1 MELSDEHK
9 MIRKMVREFAVGEIK
24 PLARELDE
32 TGEVSWDLYKK
43 MAELGLLGMPFPEEW
58 GGGGTDTLGYSIGV
72 EEVSRVCGSTGLTM
86 AAHTSLGTFPIFEFG
101 TKEQKKKYIPDLASG
116 KKLSGFGLTEP
127 EAGSDAGGTQSTAVR
142 DGGCYILNG
151 SKCFITS
158 AGVGEVFVVTA
169 VTDKEA
175 GAHGI
180 TAFIV
185 EKDTP
190 GFSPGKKENKLGCRG
205 SDTGELVMED
215 CKIPAGNM
223 LGEKGGGLKIFLH
236 TLDGGRISIGA
247 MALGI
252 AQGALDASIEYAK
265 ERKQFGKPIARFGAI
280 CDMIAEMATEIEAA
294 RLLVY
299 DASMKKDAGK
309 PYSIPSAMAK
319 LYASEA
325 AMRATRNAIQIHG
338 GYGYMKEYDVERFWR
353 DAKLTTIGEGTS
365 EIQKLVIGRHLLG
378 R

>member
-1 MELSDEHK
+1 

-72 EEVSRVCGSTGLTM
+72 EEVSRACGSTGLTM

-101 TKEQKKKYIPDLASG
+101 TEEQKKKYIPDLASG
-116 KKLSGFGLTEP
+116 KKLGGFGLTEP

-142 DGGCYILNG
+142 DGDYYILNG

-158 AGVGEVFVVTA
+158 AGVGEIFVVTA

-175 GAHGI
+175 GVHGI

-215 CKIPAGNM
+215 CKVPAGNM
-223 LGEKGGGLKIFLH
+223 LGEEGGGLKIFLH

-280 CDMIAEMATEIEAA
+280 YDMIAEMATEIEAA

-309 PYSIPSAMAK
+309 PYTIPSAMAK

>member
-101 TKEQKKKYIPDLASG
+101 TEEQKKEYIPDLASG
-116 KKLSGFGLTEP
+116 KKLGGFGLTEP

-142 DGGCYILNG
+142 DGDYYILNG
-151 SKCFITS
+151 SKCFITG

-175 GAHGI
+175 GVHGI

-215 CKIPAGNM
+215 CKVPAGNM
-223 LGEKGGGLKIFLH
+223 LGEEGGGLKIFLH

-280 CDMIAEMATEIEAA
+280 YDMIAEMATEIEAA

-299 DASMKKDAGK
+299 DASMNKDAGK
-309 PYSIPSAMAK
+309 PYTIPSAMAK

>member
-9 MIRKMVREFAVGEIK
+9 MIRKMVREFAVGEVK
-24 PLARELDE
+24 LLARELDE
-32 TGEVSWDLYKK
+32 SGTVSWDLYKK

-58 GGGGTDTLGYSIGV
+58 GGGDTDTLGYSIGV
-72 EEVSRVCGSTGLTM
+72 EEISRVCGSTGLSM
-86 AAHTSLGTFPIFEFG
+86 AAHISLGTYPIFEFG
-101 TKEQKKKYIPDLASG
+101 TEEQKRKYVPDLARG
-116 KKLSGFGLTEP
+116 RRLAGFGLTEP
-127 EAGSDAGGTQSTAVR
+127 NAGSDAGGTQSTAVR
-142 DGGCYILNG
+142 NGDHYILNG
-151 SKCFITS
+151 SKCFITN

-180 TAFIV
+180 TAFII

-190 GFSPGKKENKLGCRG
+190 GFSPGKKEDKLGCRG
-205 SDTGELVMED
+205 SDTGELIMED
-215 CKIPAGNM
+215 CKVHAENL
-223 LGEKGGGLKIFLH
+223 LGEEGEGFKISLH

-265 ERKQFGKPIARFGAI
+265 ERKQFGKPIAKFGAVY
-280 CDMIAEMATEIEAA
+280 DMIAEMATEIEAA

-299 DASMKKDAGK
+299 DASMRKDEGE
-309 PYSIPSAMAK
+309 PYTIPSAMAK
-319 LYASEA
+319 LYASEVAVRA
-325 AMRATRNAIQIHG
+325 ARNAIQIHG

-353 DAKLTTIGEGTS
+353 DAKITTIGEGTS

>member
-9 MIRKMVREFAVGEIK
+9 MIRKMVREFAVGEVK

-32 TGEVSWDLYKK
+32 SGTVSWDLYKK

-58 GGGGTDTLGYSIGV
+58 GGGDTDTLGYSIGV
-72 EEVSRVCGSTGLTM
+72 EEISRVCGSTGLSM
-86 AAHTSLGTFPIFEFG
+86 AAHISLGTYPIFEFG
-101 TKEQKKKYIPDLASG
+101 TEEQKREYVPDLASG
-116 KKLSGFGLTEP
+116 RRLAGFGLTEP
-127 EAGSDAGGTQSTAVR
+127 NAGSDAGGTQSTAVR
-142 DGGCYILNG
+142 NGDHYILNG
-151 SKCFITS
+151 SKCFITN

-180 TAFIV
+180 TAFII

-190 GFSPGKKENKLGCRG
+190 GFSPGKKEDKLGCRG
-205 SDTGELVMED
+205 SDTGELIMED
-215 CKIPAGNM
+215 CRVPVENL
-223 LGEKGGGLKIFLH
+223 LGEEGEGFKIFLH

-265 ERKQFGKPIARFGAI
+265 ERKQFGKPIAKFGAVY
-280 CDMIAEMATEIEAA
+280 DMIAEMATEIEAA

-299 DASMKKDAGK
+299 DASMRKDEGE
-309 PYSIPSAMAK
+309 PYTIPSAMAK
-319 LYASEA
+319 LYASEVAVRA
-325 AMRATRNAIQIHG
+325 ARNAIQIHG

-353 DAKLTTIGEGTS
+353 DAKITTIGEGTS

>member
-101 TKEQKKKYIPDLASG
+101 TEEQKKEYIPDLASG
-116 KKLSGFGLTEP
+116 KRLGGFGLTEP

-142 DGGCYILNG
+142 DGDCYILNG

-175 GAHGI
+175 GVHGI

-215 CKIPAGNM
+215 CKVPAGNM
-223 LGEKGGGLKIFLH
+223 LGEEGGGLRIFLH

-280 CDMIAEMATEIEAA
+280 YDMIAEMATEIEAA

>member
-101 TKEQKKKYIPDLASG
+101 TEEQKKEYIPDLASG
-116 KKLSGFGLTEP
+116 KKLGGFGLTEP

-142 DGGCYILNG
+142 DGDCYILNG

-175 GAHGI
+175 GVHGI

-185 EKDTP
+185 EKDMP

-215 CKIPAGNM
+215 CKVPARNM
-223 LGEKGGGLKIFLH
+223 LGEEGGGLKIFLH

-280 CDMIAEMATEIEAA
+280 YDMIAEMATEIEAA

-309 PYSIPSAMAK
+309 PYTIPSAMAK